1 MVRYIRNIWHESLES
16 FLNHLTSDTLALD
29 PTTDN
34 LATYLVDLGHQGLL
48 SIQGP
53 DAAKFLQGQV
63 TCDVRELTA
72 AKVTRLGAQCTLK
85 GRMLL
90 SFRALQLDSE
100 QILLRMPG
108 GLVEKAIASFAKY
121 IVFSKAKL
129 HDRSN
134 AYHRLGLYG
143 PEAESLI
150 TKVLGTLPENRDD
163 WCASDK
169 AIVIKLDDQRYE
181 CWLEP
186 NSVDVIEQALIP
198 SCIRAG
204 ENLWTL
210 LDIRAGLGEV
220 RPETSEMF
228 TPQALNY
235 QLVNAINF
243 RKGCY
248 TGQEIVARLH
258 YRGTLKRHMYRLI
271 TRGNSTQLPP
281 LGSAVLTSDQRNI
294 GEIVLAARTDSGAIE
309 LLASIT
315 DEQIEHAHIGT
326 TEQQKLEQ
334 LPLPYAIPTG
344 DNAD

>member
-1 MVRYIRNIWHESLES
+1 M
-16 FLNHLTSDTLALD
+16 NHLANSTLAIE
-29 PTTDN
+29 PTADN
-34 LATYLVDLGHQGLL
+34 LSTYIVDLGHQGLL
-48 SIQGP
+48 SVQGP

-63 TCDVRELTA
+63 TCDVRELTG

-108 GLVEKAIASFAKY
+108 GLIEKAIASFAKY

-129 HDRSN
+129 HDCSD

-143 PEAESLI
+143 PQAESLL
-150 TKVLGTLPENRDD
+150 KRVLETVPAERED
-163 WCASDK
+163 WCAGER
-169 AIVIKLDDQRYE
+169 AIVIKLDEQRYE

-186 NSVDVIEQALIP
+186 NSADAIEQALMS

-210 LDIRAGLGEV
+210 LDIRAGIGEV

-258 YRGTLKRHMYRLI
+258 YRGTLKRHMYRL
-271 TRGNSTQLPP
+271 TTNSNSSQLPP
-281 LGSAVLTSDQRNI
+281 LGSAVLTADQRNI
-294 GEIVLAARTDSGAIE
+294 GEIVLAAHTDSGAIE
-309 LLASIT
+309 LLATIA
-315 DEQIEHAHIGT
+315 DEQIEHAYIGT
-326 TEQQKLEQ
+326 TTQQKLEQ